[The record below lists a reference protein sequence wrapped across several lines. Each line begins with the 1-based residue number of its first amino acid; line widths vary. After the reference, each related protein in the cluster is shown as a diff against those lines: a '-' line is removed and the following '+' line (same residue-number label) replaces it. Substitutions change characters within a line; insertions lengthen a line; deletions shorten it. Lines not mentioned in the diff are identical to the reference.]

1 MEDTP
6 EKLQY
11 LRSFS
16 RWLDKGCLP
25 APGLAGS
32 FKPDGACFHHCNNYP
47 AYAVGGLDGATIM
60 IYLLSGTEFR
70 LSEQAHETVKKVLL
84 TMRFY
89 CNLKQWSLH
98 VRTPSQRGGSLIPIQ
113 YATMAIAGTPDGKQK
128 YDPEMAAAY
137 LRLVAYTEAPDKNAP
152 DYLPKASLATNWR

>member
-1 MEDTP
+1 
-6 EKLQY
+6 
-11 LRSFS
+11 
-16 RWLDKGCLP
+16 
-25 APGLAGS
+25 
-32 FKPDGACFHHCNNYP
+32 
-47 AYAVGGLDGATIM
+47 M

-89 CNLKQWSLH
+89 CNLKQWSLSMSGRH
-98 VRTPSQRGGSLIPIQ
+98 PNGGGSLIPIQ

-152 DYLPKASLATNWR
+152 DYLPKLPLATNWR

>member
-47 AYAVGGLDGATIM
+47 AYAVGGLDGATNM

-89 CNLKQWSLH
+89 CNLKQWSLSMSG
-98 VRTPSQRGGSLIPIQ
+98 RIP
-113 YATMAIAGTPDGKQK
+113 TG
-128 YDPEMAAAY
+128 EE
-137 LRLVAYTEAPDKNAP
+137 V
-152 DYLPKASLATNWR
+152 